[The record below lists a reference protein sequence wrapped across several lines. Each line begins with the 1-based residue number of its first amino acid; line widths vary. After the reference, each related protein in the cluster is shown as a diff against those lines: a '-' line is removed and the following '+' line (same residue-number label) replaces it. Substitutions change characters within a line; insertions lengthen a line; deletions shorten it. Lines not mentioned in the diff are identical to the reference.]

1 MQKFFIKTLGCKT
14 NRIESEIMRQNL
26 LEAGFLAARK
36 IEDANFYIL
45 NSCTVT
51 SHTESQAHYLLS
63 YARRK
68 NPRIKT
74 VLCGCMAQ
82 VGGNGADIVLGNKEK
97 LEIAGHLKKS
107 SVQDIFKENKF
118 DFRLI
123 KNPDMTRP
131 SVKIQDGCNNRCA
144 YCIIPYAR
152 GASRSANVDDII
164 KQINL
169 LISCGIK
176 EVVLTGIHIG
186 LWGQEWGFS
195 LIDLLKNIEK
205 TDILRYRLGSLYV
218 NEITPELL
226 EFLKKSNKFCA
237 HFHLSLQSM
246 CDKTLAAM
254 GRNYN
259 VKKALN
265 VIEKLHSTFKIPP
278 FLGCDIIVGFPNET
292 DEDFETTYKNLKQAK
307 LSKIHVFPYSR
318 RKGTLADKMQGQIQ
332 NSVKSARAKKLM
344 ALSEELYKKFIE
356 ANLEV
361 EHEAL
366 FEKKPANKNLNCA
379 ITRNYI
385 KVFVKDEAGDSDLRG
400 QIRTLKLKDAFKI
413 ENPV

>member
-14 NRIESEIMRQNL
+14 NRIESEIIRQNL
-26 LEAGFLAARK
+26 LEAGFLAAFK
-36 IEDANFYIL
+36 IEDADFYIL

-51 SHTESQAHYLLS
+51 SHTDSQAHYLLS

-68 NPRIKT
+68 NPAIKT

-82 VGGNGADIVLGNKEK
+82 VGCAGADIILGNSEK
-97 LEIAGHLKKS
+97 LGIAKHLKKS

-118 DFRLI
+118 DFHLI

-131 SVKIQDGCNNRCA
+131 SIKIQDGCNNRCA

-152 GASRSANVDDII
+152 GTSRSAKIDDVI
-164 KQINL
+164 KQIEIL
-169 LISCGIK
+169 AKKGTK
-176 EVVLTGIHIG
+176 EIVLTGIHIG

-195 LIDLLKNIEK
+195 LINLLREIEK

-226 EFLKKSNKFCA
+226 EFLKNSGKFCA

-246 CDKTLAAM
+246 CDKTLDAM
-254 GRNYN
+254 GRKYSS
-259 VKKALN
+259 KEALAS
-265 VIEKLHSTFKIPP
+265 IEKLRRAFKIPP
-278 FLGCDIIVGFPNET
+278 FLGCDIIVGFPGES
-292 DEDFETTYKNLKQAK
+292 DKDFETTYKNLEQAK

-318 RKGTLADKMQGQIQ
+318 RKGTAADNMEGHVQ
-332 NSVKSARAKKLM
+332 NNIKTSRTKKLA
-344 ALSEELYKKFIE
+344 ALSEMLYKNFIDMNL
-356 ANLEV
+356 NLE
-361 EHEAL
+361 HEIL
-366 FEKKPANKNLNCA
+366 FEKKPANKNLNCG

-385 KVFVKDEAGDSDLRG
+385 KVFVKDGADLRG
-400 QIRTLKLKDAFKI
+400 EIRMLNLKDVFKI
-413 ENPV
+413 ENSV